1 MRYVPKRAV
10 ATVPLARPLAIS
22 YMIPAKAQALENRYE
37 DYVIRY

>member
-22 YMIPAKAQALENRYE
+22 YMIPAKAQALETGMR
-37 DYVIRY
+37 IT